1 MGANA
6 ISQKQL
12 KELQDSVMKLR
23 AENDLLKRE
32 WTEKETQL
40 KMLTQ
45 KVRDEK
51 SQIEKQLYTTEFTKQ
66 EVTAE
71 MERFKDQSMKDRLV
85 LED

>member
-1 MGANA
+1 
-6 ISQKQL
+6 
-12 KELQDSVMKLR
+12 MKLR

-51 SQIEKQLYTTEFTKQ
+51 SQIEK
-66 EVTAE
+66 
-71 MERFKDQSMKDRLV
+71 
-85 LED
+85 